1 MKPENEAIRDL
12 ATLMFHLQLRF
23 FETTDDDLRKRTL
36 LVMEMKSVQQK
47 LVKQILAELTNLE
60 VETDNLT
67 KAVNSFRS
75 SSCGIND
82 ILEAYLT
89 LKQEICDVLNSGKF
103 QAAMQPLVNHYET
116 ILQKEKFV
124 PLFEELVETNLYIKF
139 QAPNCSCSSLAFKLR
154 NLHQSFLQ
162 KFLRQEEMKTK
173 REKEVQRRRKGKAS
187 GTAEEKNPKFLQ
199 LSLLL
204 LTM

>member
-12 ATLMFHLQLRF
+12 ATLMFHLQLGYL
-23 FETTDDDLRKRTL
+23 ETTEDLRKRTL

-75 SSCGIND
+75 SSGGIND

-103 QAAMQPLVNHYET
+103 QSAMQPLVNHYET

-124 PLFEELVETNLYIKF
+124 ALFEELVETNLYIKF
-139 QAPNCSCSSLAFKLR
+139 QAPNCSCSSNLAFKLR
-154 NLHQSFLQ
+154 TLHQSFLQ
-162 KFLRQEEMKTK
+162 KFLRQEEMK
-173 REKEVQRRRKGKAS
+173 RGKEVQRRRKGAS
-187 GTAEEKNPKFLQ
+187 EEKNTNFLQ
-199 LSLLL
+199 LILLL

>member
-12 ATLMFHLQLRF
+12 ATLMFHLQLGYL
-23 FETTDDDLRKRTL
+23 ETTEDLRKRTL

-60 VETDNLT
+60 IETEHLT

-75 SSCGIND
+75 SSGIIE
-82 ILEAYLT
+82 ILKNYST
-89 LKQEICDVLNSGKF
+89 LKQEICDVLNSSKF

-124 PLFEELVETNLYIKF
+124 ALFEELVETNLYIKF

-154 NLHQSFLQ
+154 NLHQNFLQ
-162 KFLRQEEMKTK
+162 KFLRQEMKMKTK
-173 REKEVQRRRKGKAS
+173 REKVHKKVGNDAKDSQFVK
-187 GTAEEKNPKFLQ
+187 LV
-199 LSLLL
+199 LLL

>member
-1 MKPENEAIRDL
+1 
-12 ATLMFHLQLRF
+12 
-23 FETTDDDLRKRTL
+23 
-36 LVMEMKSVQQK
+36 MEMKSVQQK

-60 VETDNLT
+60 IETEHLT

-75 SSCGIND
+75 SSGIIE
-82 ILEAYLT
+82 ILKNYST
-89 LKQEICDVLNSGKF
+89 LKQEICDVLNSSKF

-124 PLFEELVETNLYIKF
+124 ALFEELVETNLYIKF

>member
-23 FETTDDDLRKRTL
+23 LETTEDLRKRTL
-36 LVMEMKSVQQK
+36 LVTEMKSVQQK

-103 QAAMQPLVNHYET
+103 QSAMQPLVNHYET

-124 PLFEELVETNLYIKF
+124 ALFEELVETNLYIKF

-187 GTAEEKNPKFLQ
+187 EENPKFLQ
-199 LSLLL
+199 LILLL

>member
-12 ATLMFHLQLRF
+12 ATLMFHLQLGYL
-23 FETTDDDLRKRTL
+23 ETTEDLRKRTL

-60 VETDNLT
+60 IETEHLT

-75 SSCGIND
+75 SSGIIE
-82 ILEAYLT
+82 ILKNYST
-89 LKQEICDVLNSGKF
+89 LKQEICDVLNSSKF

-124 PLFEELVETNLYIKF
+124 ALFEELVETNLYIKF

-154 NLHQSFLQ
+154 NLHQNFLQ
-162 KFLRQEEMKTK
+162 KFLPQEMKMMKTLAKMKTK
-173 REKEVQRRRKGKAS
+173 REKVHKKV
-187 GTAEEKNPKFLQ
+187 EK
-199 LSLLL
+199 
-204 LTM
+204 TID

>member
-23 FETTDDDLRKRTL
+23 LETTEDLRKRTL
-36 LVMEMKSVQQK
+36 LVTEMKSVQQK

-103 QAAMQPLVNHYET
+103 QSAMQPLVNHYET

-124 PLFEELVETNLYIKF
+124 ALFEELVETNLYIKF

-162 KFLRQEEMKTK
+162 KFLRQEEMETK

-187 GTAEEKNPKFLQ
+187 EENPKFLQ
-199 LSLLL
+199 LILLL

>member
-12 ATLMFHLQLRF
+12 ATLMFHLQLGYL
-23 FETTDDDLRKRTL
+23 ETTEDLRKRTL

-60 VETDNLT
+60 IETEHLT

-75 SSCGIND
+75 SSGIIE
-82 ILEAYLT
+82 ILKNYST
-89 LKQEICDVLNSGKF
+89 LKQEICDVLNSSKF

-124 PLFEELVETNLYIKF
+124 ALFEELVETNLYIKF

-162 KFLRQEEMKTK
+162 KFLRQEEMK
-173 REKEVQRRRKGKAS
+173 RGKEVQRRRKGAS
-187 GTAEEKNPKFLQ
+187 EEKNTNFLQ
-199 LSLLL
+199 LILLL

>member
-12 ATLMFHLQLRF
+12 ATLMFHLQLGYL
-23 FETTDDDLRKRTL
+23 ETTEDLRKRTL

-60 VETDNLT
+60 IETAHLT

-75 SSCGIND
+75 SSGIIE
-82 ILEAYLT
+82 ILKNYST
-89 LKQEICDVLNSGKF
+89 LKQEICDVLNSSKF

-124 PLFEELVETNLYIKF
+124 ALFEELVETNLYIKF
-139 QAPNCSCSSLAFKLR
+139 QAPNCSCSSNLAFKLR
-154 NLHQSFLQ
+154 TLHQSFLQ
-162 KFLRQEEMKTK
+162 KFLRQEEMK
-173 REKEVQRRRKGKAS
+173 RGKEVQRRRKGAS
-187 GTAEEKNPKFLQ
+187 EEKNTNFLQ
-199 LSLLL
+199 LILLL